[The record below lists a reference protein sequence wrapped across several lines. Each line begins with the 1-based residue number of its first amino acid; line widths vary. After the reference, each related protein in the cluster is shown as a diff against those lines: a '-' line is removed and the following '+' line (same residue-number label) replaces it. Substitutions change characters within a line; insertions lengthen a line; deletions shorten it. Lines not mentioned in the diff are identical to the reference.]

1 MDEAFRPVPPG
12 ETSHTALVTNLANR
26 TQPVIRHDLGDRV
39 TVRPD
44 PCPCESP
51 LPAVQVEGRQHDTL
65 FFRDGEREV
74 ALLPMALI
82 IGLLGS
88 VPGIGPGTQMVKT
101 AEDVLT
107 FRVNFSEGAD
117 RGAVWEEMARKVR
130 SYLRARGLPHVS
142 VELSPIPPGRDPRT
156 GKLRRTWSE
165 VPVSVP

>member
-1 MDEAFRPVPPG
+1 
-12 ETSHTALVTNLANR
+12 
-26 TQPVIRHDLGDRV
+26 
-39 TVRPD
+39 
-44 PCPCESP
+44 
-51 LPAVQVEGRQHDTL
+51 
-65 FFRDGEREV
+65 
-74 ALLPMALI
+74 
-82 IGLLGS
+82 
-88 VPGIGPGTQMVKT
+88 MVKT